1 MALQAVSNIKMSIR
15 LPMSNYLRMQ
25 THVSWTQAQ
34 DLIAECNN
42 SLCFNQGGS
51 RKKRIFKKKS
61 RWRTTKMQLR
71 ISTAAPDKY
80 RSSWNSAELCRN
92 AHGPK
97 VLLKPTSWQSS
108 NLRGFLV
115 PPQAQ
120 SLELPSAPSLFY
132 VTSLLDTR
140 PSGTRWQ
147 QLTSSLVFAEL
158 PPWPG
163 WAGGER
169 HRSTE

>member
-1 MALQAVSNIKMSIR
+1 MLNATILCVLIRGGAERRGSSRRKADGELQKCSSGFQQQHQINTEVAE
-15 LPMSNYLRMQ
+15 
-25 THVSWTQAQ
+25 TQP
-34 DLIAECNN
+34 
-42 SLCFNQGGS
+42 S
-51 RKKRIFKKKS
+51 
-61 RWRTTKMQLR
+61 
-71 ISTAAPDKY
+71 
-80 RSSWNSAELCRN
+80 SAEMPTD
-92 AHGPK
+92 PK
-97 VLLKPTSWQSS
+97 SSFGPTSWQSS

-132 VTSLLDTR
+132 VTFLLDTR

-147 QLTSSLVFAEL
+147 QLTSTLVFAEL

-169 HRSTE
+169 HRSTEQWRLEKPSESLESKP